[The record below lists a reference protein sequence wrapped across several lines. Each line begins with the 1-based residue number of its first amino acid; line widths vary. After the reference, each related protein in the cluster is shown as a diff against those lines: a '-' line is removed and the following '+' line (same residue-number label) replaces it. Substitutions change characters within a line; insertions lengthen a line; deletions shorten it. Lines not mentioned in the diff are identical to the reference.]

1 MARLTVSQIMA
12 KIATTVNQSA
22 DAPTTGS
29 DEFNLWLAFINRALE
44 EWSISHDWESLRKT
58 YFAGVTGISQATV
71 PLPQDYRKLA
81 AAPRLHTSD
90 ETTIVEFPE
99 VLPEQRGLYAST
111 DKYITSLGDPSGGY
125 NLIFHPA
132 TLASGAS
139 LEIPYYSMP
148 TSLASPAQVPTIEDP
163 QFLIDRTIGY
173 IFESR
178 SDARFQLSEV
188 KARERLMTMIENA
201 DTAKFNSY
209 SNPSLLMTP
218 EKKQGFRIGRD

>member
-1 MARLTVSQIMA
+1 MRLSVSQIMA

-22 DAPTTGS
+22 DAPSNGS
-29 DEFNLWLAFINRALE
+29 DEFNLWIAFINRALE
-44 EWSISHDWESLRKT
+44 EWSASHDWESLRKT
-58 YFAGVTGISQATV
+58 YFPSITGVSQATV
-71 PLPQDYRKLA
+71 SLPQDYRKLA

-90 ETTIVEFPE
+90 ETSITEFPE
-99 VLPEQRGLYAST
+99 VLPEQRGIYGST

-201 DTAKFNSY
+201 DASRFNSY
-209 SNPSLLMTP
+209 AGPNLILTTNQ
-218 EKKQGFRIGRD
+218 KIGFRLGRD